1 MLGSTRKYMD
11 YLVKRRD
18 KIQPLS
24 KHERNKSPDFSPN
37 VQARARAGP
46 AKWIMAVSQQGKNLD
61 SDFTLLYTNYVQ
73 KVCPEQPHILE
84 IFELIGIYINVLL
97 KSLRYAVFE
106 SIVIHR
112 NIKSPQQGYE
122 MQPVMG

>member
-1 MLGSTRKYMD
+1 MRETRA
-11 YLVKRRD
+11 
-18 KIQPLS
+18 QTFPLMCKPEQGLAQQNDS
-24 KHERNKSPDFSPN
+24 
-37 VQARARAGP
+37 VAYVG
-46 AKWIMAVSQQGKNLD
+46 IMAVSQQGKNLD

-106 SIVIHR
+106 SIGIHR

-122 MQPVMG
+122 MQPVME